1 MTQYIKVDLATRA
14 VLGAYGQPDAPGFVG
29 PVDEPPI
36 VEEGAELLVWQS
48 SPLRTLARPSPW
60 HRLVWPEGSAGPEW
74 VNEAAVPDLSGL
86 LAQALAQTYLD
97 VDLVHRD
104 AVGSRATEYQEA
116 EAAARA
122 VLAPGFEG
130 SADDYVR
137 GFALHNPTGIVQTDQ
152 WAAEQIVAR
161 ADAFRWAQK
170 SMRTL
175 RFQRQAEMRA
185 AATAEDLLAV
195 KAQWSGFITTVRA
208 QLGLPP
214 T

>member
-1 MTQYIKVDLATRA
+1 MTQYIKIDLATRA
-14 VLGAYGQPDAPGFVG
+14 VLGAYGQPDPPDFVG
-29 PVDEPPI
+29 PIDEAPI
-36 VEEGAELLVWQS
+36 VEHGAELLVWQAA
-48 SPLRTLARPSPW
+48 PLRTLVRPSPW
-60 HRLVWPEGSAGPEW
+60 HRLTWAEGAAGPEW
-74 VNEAAVPDLSGL
+74 VSAAAVPDLAGM

-130 SADDYVR
+130 PADDYVR
-137 GFALHNPTGIVQTDQ
+137 GFALHNPTGQEQTDQ

-185 AATAEDLLAV
+185 AVTAEELHSVVAL
-195 KAQWSGFITTVRA
+195 WSGFIATLRA